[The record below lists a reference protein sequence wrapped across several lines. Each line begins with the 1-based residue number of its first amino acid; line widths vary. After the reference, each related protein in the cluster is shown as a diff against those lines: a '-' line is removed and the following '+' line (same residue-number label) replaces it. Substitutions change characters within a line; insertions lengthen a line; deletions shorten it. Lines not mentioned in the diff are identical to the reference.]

1 MNKMKN
7 LSLVVVLVSFTIGIY
22 FYSRM
27 PEMMAS
33 HWNYRGEVDGYMPK
47 FLGLFLMP
55 IISAV
60 LFGFFLLIPRLDP
73 LKENIQKFSK
83 YFDGYILFFELFLFY
98 VYLLTILW
106 SSGVTFNMTV
116 AIMPALGVL
125 FFGMGILIEKAERNW
140 FIGIRT
146 PWTLSSDTVWRKT
159 HRLGGKLFK
168 AVGVISVLGVFL
180 SDFAIFFILT
190 SVLIVSFYLV
200 VYSYVEYKKES

>member
-1 MNKMKN
+1 MNKTRN
-7 LSLVVVLVSFTIGIY
+7 LSLVIVLISFAIGIY

-27 PEMMAS
+27 PDMMAS
-33 HWNYRGEVDGYMPK
+33 HWDYRGEVDGYMPK

-60 LFGFFLLIPRLDP
+60 LFGFFLLIPKLDP

-83 YFDGYILFFELFLFY
+83 YFDGYILFFELFLLY
-98 VYLLTILW
+98 VYLLTIFW
-106 SSGVTFNMTV
+106 SLGVTFNMTA

-125 FFGMGILIEKAERNW
+125 LFGMGILVEKAERNW

-146 PWTLSSDTVWRKT
+146 PWTLSSETVWRKT
-159 HRLGGKLFK
+159 HQLGGKLFK
-168 AVGVISVLGVFL
+168 AVGIISVLGLFL
-180 SDFAIFFILT
+180 PDLAVFFILA

-200 VYSYVEYKKES
+200 VYSYLEYKKEK

>member
-1 MNKMKN
+1 MNKTKN
-7 LSLVVVLVSFTIGIY
+7 LSLVIVLISFTTGIY

-60 LFGFFLLIPRLDP
+60 LFGFFLLIPKLDP

-83 YFDGYILFFELFLFY
+83 YFDGYILFFELFLLY

-106 SSGVTFNMTV
+106 SLGVTFNMTA

-125 FFGMGILIEKAERNW
+125 LFGMGILVEKAERNW

-146 PWTLSSDTVWRKT
+146 PWTLSSETVWRKT
-159 HRLGGKLFK
+159 HQLGGKLFK
-168 AVGVISVLGVFL
+168 AIGIISVLGFL
-180 SDFAIFFILT
+180 LPDFAVFFILA

-200 VYSYVEYKKES
+200 VYSYLEYKKEK

>member
-1 MNKMKN
+1 
-7 LSLVVVLVSFTIGIY
+7 
-22 FYSRM
+22 M

>member
-1 MNKMKN
+1 MNKTKN
-7 LSLVVVLVSFTIGIY
+7 LSLVIVLISFAIGIY

-33 HWNYRGEVDGYMPK
+33 HWDYRGEVDGYMPK

-60 LFGFFLLIPRLDP
+60 LFGFFLLIPKLDP

-83 YFDGYILFFELFLFY
+83 YFDGYILFFELFLLY

-106 SSGVTFNMTV
+106 SLGVTFNMTA

-125 FFGMGILIEKAERNW
+125 LFGMGILVEKAERNW

-146 PWTLSSDTVWRKT
+146 PWTLSSETVWRKT
-159 HRLGGKLFK
+159 HQLGGKLFK
-168 AVGVISVLGVFL
+168 AIGIISVLGFL
-180 SDFAIFFILT
+180 LPDFAVFFILA

-200 VYSYVEYKKES
+200 VYSYLEYKKEK